1 VKLSIQFGYKIG
13 ICLLVCMS
21 LIGEIRAQI
30 SREYLISGLIYKFTN
45 HIEWP
50 ENNRVVFQVAL
61 FTSKDEISK
70 NLYNISRSKKINDK
84 DFKIV
89 TFTKA
94 DSSILAFDVIFVG
107 EDFASEY
114 VRIFDLVE
122 RKPILLISENLSDKS
137 LVMINLFDKSY
148 TELSYEINKPNII
161 NQKLKASNE
170 ILIMGGTEIDVVSIY
185 LKSQRT
191 LRSYEKMNMEYRKDL
206 DSVQELIANNEE
218 MLNQQKIF
226 LTQQFA
232 EIEEQKEFQAGQI
245 FKIQQYE
252 QELNSKSAY
261 LNSQKNL
268 LEKLTDSLIGSQH
281 LLNKQYVEIRNG
293 QYFLDTKTAI
303 IDSINREI
311 FRRNE
316 ILSSKDNVIEKQN
329 FIMQGLYV
337 AVGLSVTAAFIIL
350 SVLWLI
356 RKKNMKL
363 TLQKERIDYLNAQ
376 LLENNEELHAS
387 LDEIQ
392 LMQKQLIQSEKMAS
406 LGVLSAGIAHEINNP
421 INFVYAGI
429 NSLLRDFKDIEPV
442 IEKISQINPDSDNIR
457 EQLLEIEKLKEENYY
472 YDAIEAIPT
481 IINDIKIGA
490 DRTAEIV
497 KGLRRFSRTDQ
508 GSLVPYDL
516 HDGLETSLLLLRNK
530 YKHQVQLIRDYD
542 TEMTELMCYAGKM
555 NQVFLNIISN
565 AIDAVSDNGQ
575 ITIKTR
581 LKEQMVE
588 VSIKDN
594 GCGMD
599 KDMLA
604 KLFDPFF
611 TTKPVGQGT
620 GLGLSITYGIIKEHN
635 GKIEVFSEP
644 GIGTEFIISFPKV

>member
-1 VKLSIQFGYKIG
+1 
-13 ICLLVCMS
+13 MS